1 MLGSSRRARV
11 KEQSRGMAGGDSP
24 EGKLVWQALLEGSDA
39 QGSLGKVLIWDERAE
54 RAVRVKVNMQEG
66 VWLAPS
72 NSDWHCVSCPLAA
85 EWGITA
91 CWSTGFSSEELCPVL
106 THPSP
111 T

>member
-1 MLGSSRRARV
+1 
-11 KEQSRGMAGGDSP
+11 MAGGDSP
-24 EGKLVWQALLEGSDA
+24 ERKLVWQALLEGSDA
-39 QGSLGKVLIWDERAE
+39 KENLGEVLIWEERDQ
-54 RAVRVKVNMQEG
+54 RAVKVKVNVKES

-72 NSDWHCVSCPLAA
+72 NSDWCRVSCPLAA

-91 CWSTGFSSEELCPVL
+91 CCSTGFFSEELCPIL

>member
-1 MLGSSRRARV
+1 MQG
-11 KEQSRGMAGGDSP
+11 RGMAGGDSP
-24 EGKLVWQALLEGSDA
+24 ERKLVWQALLEGSDA
-39 QGSLGKVLIWDERAE
+39 QESLGKVLIWEERDQ
-54 RAVRVKVNMQEG
+54 RAVKVKVNMKES

-72 NSDWHCVSCPLAA
+72 NSDWCRVSCPLAA

-91 CWSTGFSSEELCPVL
+91 CCSAGFFSEELCPVL